1 VSRFLKVMPRLPV
14 ADLQLVIAFY
24 KNVLGFR
31 AGSLWPEDEPCFV
44 LLDRDDVCVQF
55 YVADRSKGEA
65 VGYGTLSYEVD
76 DAMATYA
83 ALEGLAP
90 IEWGPEVYWYGRREF
105 AIRDPSGYLIIF
117 SEPTTDP
124 PTCVNE
130 G

>member
-1 VSRFLKVMPRLPV
+1 MSRFLKVMPRLPV
-14 ADLQLVIAFY
+14 TDLQPVIAFY
-24 KNVLGFR
+24 QDLLGFG
-31 AGSLWPEDEPCFV
+31 ASPPWPEDEPNFV

-55 YVADRSKGEA
+55 YLADQSKGEA

-83 ALEGLAP
+83 ALAGRVP